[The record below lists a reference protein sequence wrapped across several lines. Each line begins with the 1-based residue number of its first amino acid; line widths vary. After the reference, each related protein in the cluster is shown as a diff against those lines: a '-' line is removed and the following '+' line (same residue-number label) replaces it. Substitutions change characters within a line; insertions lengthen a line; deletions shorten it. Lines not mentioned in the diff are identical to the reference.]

1 MHNRFLQFIKKHA
14 LINKRGKV
22 LLAISGGVDSML
34 LWHLVDASNI
44 DYAIAH
50 CNFQL
55 RGKDSDADEAFVK
68 DRAGVLGVEC
78 HIRKFDTASYA
89 TINKVSTQM
98 AARDLRYT
106 WFDQLC
112 SQNGYSKIFLA
123 HHANDDVETLMLN
136 MTRGTSIKGLTGM
149 MAVGDRLVRP
159 LLEITKDEILD
170 FAKANEIAWREDAS
184 NTEVYYKRNFVRKEI
199 IPAFESL
206 NPDFIQTMKRNMA
219 KNKEVAKLVHN
230 TIDLLKSKM
239 VSIDESGFSIKK
251 SDLIDLEIGAYVLS
265 ELLAEYGFN
274 YSQASEMIVGLD
286 GLPGKIYRSLSH
298 ELIVDRESLK
308 GRVINE
314 LRNQDCLVGIN
325 DDLITDSFDYVSSIM
340 EGESIQ
346 LDKTPVNAMFDLGKL
361 NFPLLLRKWREGDK
375 FQPLGMKG
383 QKLVSDLLI
392 DLKLSIFEKEYVYVL
407 CSEEKVIWV
416 VGYRISE
423 SLKVTKDTAS
433 ALHYELSSPSKQ
445 LLKKS

>member
-14 LINKRGKV
+14 LIDSKAKV

-34 LWHLVDASNI
+34 LWHLADASNI

-55 RGKDSDADEAFVK
+55 RGEDSDGDECFVR
-68 DRAGVLGVEC
+68 DSAEVLGVEC
-78 HIRKFDTASYA
+78 HIKRFDTESYA

-106 WFDQLC
+106 WFDELC
-112 SQNGYSKIFLA
+112 NQNGYSKIFLA

-136 MTRGTSIKGLTGM
+136 MARGTSIKGLTGM
-149 MAVGDRLVRP
+149 EVVVDRLVRP

-170 FAKANEIAWREDAS
+170 FARANEIRWREDAS
-184 NTEVYYKRNFVRKEI
+184 NAEVYYKRNFVRKEI

-206 NPDFIQTMKRNMA
+206 NPDFLQTMKRNMA
-219 KNKEVAKLVHN
+219 KNKEVAMLVSN
-230 TIDLLKSKM
+230 TIDLLKSKI
-239 VSIDESGFSIKK
+239 VSIDELGFSIKK

-265 ELLAEYGFN
+265 ELLEEYGFN
-274 YSQASEMIVGLD
+274 YTQASEMIVGLD
-286 GLPGKIYRSLSH
+286 GLAGKIYRSPSH
-298 ELIVDRESLK
+298 ELIVDRDSLK
-308 GRVINE
+308 GRVINQIQ
-314 LRNQDCLVGIN
+314 NQDCLVGIN
-325 DDLITDSFDYVSSIM
+325 DDLITDSFEYASSIK
-340 EGESIQ
+340 EGRNIQ
-346 LDKTPVNAMFDLGKL
+346 LDKTSVNAMFDMDKL
-361 NFPLLLRKWREGDK
+361 HFPLLLRKWSEGDK

-392 DLKLSIFEKEYVYVL
+392 DLKLSVFDKEYVFVL
-407 CSEEKVIWV
+407 CSEEEVIWV

-423 SLKVTKDTAS
+423 RLKVTNDTKL

-445 LLKKS
+445 LLKNS